1 MVTLNIDQ
9 DKLTGAK
16 RPAGIYLIAVG
27 VLVALN
33 FILNPFYPDGFDAMI
48 VWHVL
53 DVMMFLGLGLA
64 LLFNYLY
71 KRDSTVGDSTT
82 AITRQYLE
90 SNLAFFVTA
99 GLTIWFLFNWFSLLA
114 HGNSYL
120 VGNAPAW
127 NIWNMIDLVLPI
139 TFGITGCR
147 LIREGS

>member
-9 DKLTGAK
+9 DKLTGVK
-16 RPAGIYLIAVG
+16 KPAGIYLIAVAL
-27 VLVALN
+27 LVALN
-33 FILNPFYPDGFDAMI
+33 FILNPFYPDGFDSMI

-71 KRDSTVGDSTT
+71 KRDSTVGDSST

-99 GLTIWFLFNWFSLLA
+99 GLTIWFLYNWFSLLA
-114 HGNSYL
+114 QGNGYL

-127 NIWNMIDLVLPI
+127 NIWNAVDMVLPI

-147 LIREGS
+147 LMREGS